1 MIAPRHIRVL
11 CVDDHRI
18 LLRGLALLIG
28 HEPDMEV
35 VATADSG
42 ELAVLRCREHRPDI
56 VLMDLQLPGMSGLEA
71 IRAIR
76 SEAPA
81 TKIIVVTMHQ
91 GTDDIYHAMAAGAA
105 SYILK
110 DALSDDLIRLVR
122 EVHAGRHTLPDDVT
136 ARLEARQRMPLL
148 TQREI
153 DVVRLIAK
161 GMRNKEIAVALGIAE
176 DTAKSHVRH
185 VMAKL
190 DVHDRSAVIG
200 AAVHRGIL
208 HMQDV

>member
-1 MIAPRHIRVL
+1 ML
-11 CVDDHRI
+11 K
-18 LLRGLALLIG
+18 GLTLLIG

-42 ELAVLRCREHRPDI
+42 ELAVLRYREHRPDI
-56 VLMDLQLPGMSGLEA
+56 VLMDLQLPTMSGLDA

-81 TKIIVVTMHQ
+81 ARIIVLTMHQ
-91 GTDDIYHAMAAGAA
+91 GGEDIHHALAAGAA
-105 SYILK
+105 SYLLK

-122 EVHAGRHTLPDDVT
+122 EVDAGRQTLPDDVT
-136 ARLEARQRMPLL
+136 ARLDARQLMPVL
-148 TQREI
+148 TPREI
-153 DVVRLIAK
+153 EVVKLIAK

-176 DTAKSHVRH
+176 DTAKAHVRH
-185 VMAKL
+185 VIAKL
-190 DVHDRSAVIG
+190 DVNDRSAVIG
-200 AAVHRGIL
+200 IAVRRGIL

>member
-1 MIAPRHIRVL
+1 ML
-11 CVDDHRI
+11 K
-18 LLRGLALLIG
+18 GLTLLIG

-42 ELAVLRCREHRPDI
+42 ELAVLRCREHRPDV
-56 VLMDLQLPGMSGLEA
+56 VLMDLQLPSMSGLDA

-76 SEAPA
+76 AEAPE
-81 TKIIVVTMHQ
+81 TRIIVLTMHQ
-91 GTDDIYHAMAAGAA
+91 GTEDIYHALAAGAS
-105 SYILK
+105 SYLLK

-122 EVHAGRHTLPDDVT
+122 SVNAGRATLPDDVT
-136 ARLEARQRMPLL
+136 ARLEARRGMPLL

-200 AAVHRGIL
+200 AAVRRGIL
-208 HMQDV
+208 HIQDV